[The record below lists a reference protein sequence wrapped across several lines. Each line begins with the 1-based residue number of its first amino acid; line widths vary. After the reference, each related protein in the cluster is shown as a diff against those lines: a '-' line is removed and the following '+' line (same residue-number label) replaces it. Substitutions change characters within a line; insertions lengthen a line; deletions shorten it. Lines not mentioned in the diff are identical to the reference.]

1 MWPTCPRIF
10 RVTRDLSPTMINQM
24 PSLCSMY
31 RFQWEEA
38 QSCYVLLYP
47 EGMVKLSRTAGEVLK
62 RVTGKT
68 TVKQLVSDLETEFPG
83 SDLESDVLN
92 FLTEAKKNGWI
103 SF

>member
-1 MWPTCPRIF
+1 
-10 RVTRDLSPTMINQM
+10 MINQT

-38 QSCYVLLYP
+38 QGNYVLLYP

-62 RVTGKT
+62 RVTGDA
-68 TVKQLVSDLETEFPG
+68 TVKQLVSALQRDFPE
-83 SDLESDVLN
+83 SDLENDVIK
-92 FLTEAKKNGWI
+92 FLTEAKQNGWI

>member
-1 MWPTCPRIF
+1 
-10 RVTRDLSPTMINQM
+10 MIDQM
-24 PSLCSMY
+24 PSLSSMY

-38 QSCYVLLYP
+38 QSSYVLLYP
-47 EGMVKLSRTAGEVLK
+47 EGMVKLSRTAGEILK

-83 SDLESDVLN
+83 SDLEPDVLN